1 MSVLI
6 IIFAKV
12 ILKLHNFRYNTQTR
26 TSTGFNAKYNKR
38 TIRTRTA
45 LKIPRFK
52 IKRPKISRILSFDHV
67 CITLLVLLMGWL
79 LAFASINLT
88 VVNPVKKA
96 FSDFSMT
103 DVYYEIQNSSGVKEI
118 NSDIVLVD
126 MTELYD
132 RRKIADCM
140 TAINQCQSKVFVVDL
155 IFERPSYDEE
165 ENEYLI
171 NAVAG
176 LRNAVFSCKL
186 TDYDYEKDKFRKVRR
201 SFFSSD
207 DDGLT
212 WAFSN
217 VISGEGYG
225 CIRKYSQNE
234 HINDHVIFSLPYA
247 AICRYT
253 NTKPQEQAPKQRNI
267 EYSHTDFIV
276 VPHDKVLENRNLIKG
291 KIVILGTINEEAD
304 THITP
309 LGKMPGMKIQAFAM
323 LSSMSHHKVYALNDY
338 MSILLT
344 IVLCYISSMAGAYLT
359 RRHTYYYLYWIKLYY
374 FLVTALLVWVSF
386 LMFTKYN
393 YYVSLL
399 YPLVGLALVETARLQ
414 YKWIVMM
421 LSKHTKLKFIKK
433 SIYYV
438 EK

>member
-1 MSVLI
+1 MKKN
-6 IIFAKV
+6 IFRLLR
-12 ILKLHNFRYNTQTR
+12 LKNL
-26 TSTGFNAKYNKR
+26 SIG
-38 TIRTRTA
+38 
-45 LKIPRFK
+45 
-52 IKRPKISRILSFDHV
+52 RILSIDHLMV
-67 CITLLVLLMGWL
+67 TLLVMFMGWL

-118 NSDIVLVD
+118 NNDIVLVD

-140 TAINQCQSKVFVVDL
+140 TAVNSCRPKVFVIDL
-155 IFERPSYDEE
+155 IFERPSYDES

-171 NAVAG
+171 NAVAE
-176 LRNAVFSCKL
+176 LDNAVLSCKL
-186 TDYDYEKDKFRKVRR
+186 TDYDYTNDKFSKVRR
-201 SFFSSD
+201 SFFSCEG
-207 DDGLT
+207 DGLT

-234 HINDHVIFSLPYA
+234 HINNDVIYSLPYMA
-247 AICRYT
+247 VCKYT
-253 NTKPQEQAPKQRNI
+253 GVKPQEQLPKQRNI
-267 EYSHTDFIV
+267 EYSHTDFV
-276 VPHDKVLENRNLIKG
+276 VIPDDKVLEYKNLIKG

-323 LSSMSHHKVYALNDY
+323 LSSMMHHRVYVLSDF

-344 IVLCYISSMAGAYLT
+344 FILCYMSSMMATYLT
-359 RRHTYYYLYWIKLYY
+359 RKHPYYYLYWIKLYY
-374 FLVTALLVWVSF
+374 FLLTALLVWISF
-386 LMFTKYN
+386 LFFTKYN

-414 YKWIVMM
+414 YKWIIMM

-433 SIYYV
+433 SIFYV
-438 EK
+438 GN